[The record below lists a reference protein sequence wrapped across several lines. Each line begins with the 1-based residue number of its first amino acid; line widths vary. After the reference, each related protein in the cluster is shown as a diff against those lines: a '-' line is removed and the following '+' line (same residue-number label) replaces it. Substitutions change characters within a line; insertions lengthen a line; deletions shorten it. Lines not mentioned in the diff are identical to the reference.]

1 MANTTN
7 HKTNIE
13 IVADGKQV
21 NATLNQMAAAVRVLE
36 KELKK
41 LPKDS
46 KEFADKAE
54 ELSKVK
60 TEYKNIT
67 GEVIN
72 LNTASKKTWDTIK
85 QGMLGVL
92 GGNLLTSVIQG
103 IGGFFKSM
111 ITYQADLSDEYA
123 NIRKVTNLTN
133 DEIEKL
139 DKKFKGINTRTPRKE
154 LRELAVEAGKL
165 GIEGVENIARFVQE
179 ADQIKV
185 ALGEDLGP
193 EAITQIGRLSNIFKV
208 SMLEIGSAIN
218 DIGAK
223 SAATE
228 SYQVDFL
235 NRLAGTGPTA
245 ELAAFELLGYSATLE
260 NAGQTAEVSG
270 TAISK
275 FMIDFIKD
283 VEKFG
288 KIAGMQEGALTKIF
302 DEQGT
307 NAAFLTFL
315 KNLKE
320 GKSNTTEFA
329 KSLDEMGIDGARS
342 VGVFLAL
349 ANNIDEVNKQQEIAF
364 EAISKGTSL
373 TDEFNIKN
381 ETFGAQLEKLGKRI
395 SNFVKTN
402 PLTTFFTNLLKI
414 MVKNFDALVTIG
426 KILTIGVIAWGT
438 YRTVVFLAT
447 ITQTAFWASL
457 MRSNLFLGLQRI
469 ALAAAAFAQAIFTGN
484 TMAAG
489 VAMAAFNRALSLNP
503 IGLITT
509 LLVTGYAAFK
519 MWGEKVDESVKAQNA
534 LNDAMTEA
542 KKRMVDEKF
551 QVEQLLKTAQ
561 NENESKQK
569 RIEAIRE
576 LNKISPEYLGNL
588 NLENINTLAAK
599 KSLDLYLKSL
609 EKKYRIEVL
618 TEKLKENQRKI
629 LDEENKNLSEN
640 SGWLAKQWA
649 SLKDRATGGVQG
661 TVDLTKEEL
670 QVRKENIAS
679 IEKENELMESQL
691 KQLLEEN
698 DIKAEG
704 EANTNTNLQ
713 TRKELLEE
721 IYALENAMNKQH
733 QFLDDKSDKQLEKY
747 LNQLKFKQEH
757 GYFKPKRDVTPQE
770 KGALGLKLPQ
780 KFPEQR
786 EFTFDNDNAVIIDRE
801 KMMKRLNDVRIAL
814 HLKYLEKELEHTIKG
829 TQEEFDIRMQMI
841 NDHEK
846 AELNNFDGFEEE
858 KTKIKEYYE
867 NERHEASMQR
877 LKEETDKYKGYF
889 DDIMAI
895 NDQLVEA
902 NRIKTEKQIAL
913 AQKEETAKLTALEKR
928 LTKGEI
934 SEEQYAIQKERIEK
948 EFNDRKRELN
958 REQWQKE
965 QNARMIKATAEAIVA
980 TIKAYADGGPY
991 LAAVVAA
998 ANGILVANLAN
1009 TPVPEFASGGL
1020 TVTGQSGR
1028 RYNATNVGS
1037 LANGGV
1043 FNQPSYGIVGER
1055 GPELVIPNYLYT
1067 NPKMANTMAML
1078 EHMIGVREYAAGGK
1092 TTQSNSIPGEIQAL
1106 IASNTMIM
1114 SKLLDRLESP
1124 IEAVAYLNPVKA
1136 DEYEKQLTTIKS
1148 LSKLTS

>member
-46 KEFADKAE
+46 KEFADKAD

-103 IGGFFKSM
+103 VGGFFKSL

-133 DEIEKL
+133 EEIENLDRKL
-139 DKKFKGINTRTPRKE
+139 KGFNTRTSRKE

-165 GIEGVENIARFVQE
+165 GVEGVENIARFVQE

-218 DIGAK
+218 DIGAN

-235 NRLAGTGPTA
+235 NRMAGVGPTA
-245 ELAAFELLGYSATLE
+245 KVAAFELLGYSATLQ
-260 NAGQTAEVSG
+260 NMGQSAEVST
-270 TAISK
+270 TALNK
-275 FMIDFIKD
+275 FFIEFIKD
-283 VEKFG
+283 TEKFG

-302 DEQGT
+302 KEQGT
-307 NAAFLTFL
+307 NTAFLTFL
-315 KNLKE
+315 DYLKK
-320 GKSNTTEFA
+320 GKASSTEFA

-364 EAISKGTSL
+364 DAISKGTSL

-381 ETFGAQLEKLGKRI
+381 DTFGAQLEKLGKKI

-402 PLTTFFTNLLKI
+402 PLTVFFTNLLKI
-414 MVKNFDALVTIG
+414 MVKNFDMLVTIG
-426 KILTIGVIAWGT
+426 KVLTIGVIAWGT
-438 YRTVVFLAT
+438 YKTVVFLAT

-457 MRSNLFLGLQRI
+457 MKSNLFLGLQRI
-469 ALAAAAFAQAIFTGN
+469 ALATAALAQAVFTGN

-519 MWGEKVDESVKAQNA
+519 MWGDKVDDSVKAQTA

-542 KKRMVDEKF
+542 KKRMVDEQF

-561 NENESKQK
+561 NENISKQK

-588 NLENINTLAAK
+588 NLENINTLATK

-609 EKKYRIEVL
+609 EKKYKIEVL
-618 TEKLKENQRKI
+618 MEKLKENQRKI
-629 LDEENKNLSEN
+629 LDEENKALSEN
-640 SGWLAKQWA
+640 SSWIDKQW
-649 SLKDRATGGVQG
+649 SLMKFKFGDKSAPA
-661 TVDLTKEEL
+661 DLIQKELDTRE
-670 QVRKENIAS
+670 ENIAA
-679 IEKENELMESQL
+679 IEAENGLMETQL
-691 KQLLEEN
+691 QQLLAEN
-698 DIKAEG
+698 DVKAEG
-704 EANTNTNLQ
+704 EANTNSNLK

-721 IYALENAMNKQH
+721 IYALESAMNKQH
-733 QFLDDKSDKQLEKY
+733 QYLDDKSDKQLEKY
-747 LNQLKFKQEH
+747 LNQLKFKQDH
-757 GYFKPKRDVTPQE
+757 GYFKPQRDVKPQE
-770 KGALGLKLPQ
+770 KGSLGLRLPQ
-780 KFPEQR
+780 KFPEQT
-786 EFTFDNDNAVIIDRE
+786 EFSLDNDKAVIIDRE
-801 KMMKRLNDVRIAL
+801 KMMKRLNDVRIAM
-814 HLKYLEKELEHTIKG
+814 HMRYLEKELEHTIKG
-829 TQEEFDIRMQMI
+829 TKEEFDIKMQLI
-841 NDHEK
+841 NDQEK
-846 AELNNFDGFEEE
+846 AELNNFEGFEEE
-858 KTKIKEYYE
+858 KTKIQEYYANQRHELELERLNKQADTYKEYVDAVMSL
-867 NERHEASMQR
+867 NN
-877 LKEETDKYKGYF
+877 
-889 DDIMAI
+889 AI
-895 NDQLVEA
+895 VQSGQ
-902 NRIKTEKQIAL
+902 IKTEKEINMAK
-913 AQKEETAKLTALEKR
+913 KEQNEKKEVLQKR
-928 LTKGEI
+928 LENGQI
-934 SEEQYAIQKERIEK
+934 NEEQYREKIAKLDEEYASKEKALK
-948 EFNDRKRELN
+948 EA
-958 REQWQKE
+958 QWRRE
-965 QNARMIKATAEAIVA
+965 QNARIAQAIADGIAATVKTYTKDPTGILA
-980 TIKAYADGGPY
+980 TIVGATNA
-991 LAAVVAA
+991 
-998 ANGILVANLAN
+998 ILIGNLISQ
-1009 TPVPEFASGGL
+1009 PMPEFASGGL
-1020 TVTGQSGR
+1020 TVTGKSGR

-1078 EHMIGVREYAAGGK
+1078 EHMIGIREYAAGGR
-1092 TTQSNSIPGEIQAL
+1092 TVQSNSLPNEIHSL

-1124 IEAVAYLNPVKA
+1124 IEAVTYLNPVKA